1 MAGCESSSHAAVV
14 TVAPLNFCLH
24 HHLRGQSCASLMLRG
39 ISRRA
44 SHQMIIDK
52 KYCKAVPITG
62 NIRLSVRSPIA
73 PVQQVLQSLGQPKYC
88 CPPAPSGSTCTL
100 ANDSYSAPTFRPCWC
115 YFLQFQFLHRFD
127 TTCSLFFRYLD
138 DKFSSR
144 VTGSTAFVA
153 TRIQACAC
161 TCPFISSRRNC

>member
-1 MAGCESSSHAAVV
+1 MAGYESSSYAAVV
-14 TVAPLNFCLH
+14 TVATLNFCLH

-88 CPPAPSGSTCTL
+88 CPPAPSGSICTL
-100 ANDSYSAPTFRPCWC
+100 ANALTQRPLFDRAGAIF
-115 YFLQFQFLHRFD
+115 YNSDFSIVLTRHVHFLLG
-127 TTCSLFFRYLD
+127 T
-138 DKFSSR
+138 
-144 VTGSTAFVA
+144 
-153 TRIQACAC
+153 
-161 TCPFISSRRNC
+161 